1 MLKKSAIK
9 ETVEKFKIGD
19 LPSKESSQHVSLD
32 SIASKNVKT
41 EKKLRRE
48 NFDLIGQ
55 FLPRGGEIVVERF
68 KSHDFEISQLMTG
81 VDLKPEKAQRKEKP
95 LLKVKKIE
103 EIHEKK
109 PEELIEPLI
118 KEKKDLTFI
127 SDLAIPAHKL
137 SKLFNVETSYT
148 EDSLSQILT
157 AWKDPE
163 KIIKW
168 TAKLDKHGRE
178 FYSLR
183 GEGLIKMK
191 DNPPI
196 YGMEFDEGAV
206 ISTHI
211 GDYTL
216 IMGSHNFDVKSLV
229 KIFAFGIENAKRF
242 NI

>member
-1 MLKKSAIK
+1 
-9 ETVEKFKIGD
+9 
-19 LPSKESSQHVSLD
+19 
-32 SIASKNVKT
+32 
-41 EKKLRRE
+41 
-48 NFDLIGQ
+48 
-55 FLPRGGEIVVERF
+55 
-68 KSHDFEISQLMTG
+68 MTG

-95 LLKVKKIE
+95 LLKVKKTE